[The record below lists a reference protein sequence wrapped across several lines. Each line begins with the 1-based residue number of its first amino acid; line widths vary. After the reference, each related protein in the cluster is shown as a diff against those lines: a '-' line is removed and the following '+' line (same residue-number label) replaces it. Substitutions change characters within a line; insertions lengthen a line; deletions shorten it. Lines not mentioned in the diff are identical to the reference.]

1 MSVFKKID
9 SFQKNF
15 HNPDCVASR
24 PCPLCGSERFSTI
37 SMLRDFQFFSDSD
50 TQGKRV
56 DIQDCQCMDCLTLYR
71 NPSFTPSG
79 FSALF
84 AEAGCSYGSTA
95 QRPQEQIDWL
105 SARKLLKSNSI
116 FLDVGCY
123 EGSFLARL
131 PGDLLRMGVDI
142 DAPAIARGRVRY
154 PELSLTHSAFDE
166 FEPVQPPQVIT
177 MFHVLEHLPNPKAVL
192 QQLRNIGGEN
202 VKLVVEVPIVEGG
215 ETNDINGFFS
225 PQHLTHF
232 SRNSLQKILFEAG
245 WNIIETQLMQGYN
258 GCRVLAEPATTPY
271 KDKNTKLLA
280 NLEDMGSL
288 QKVLQN
294 WYLAQMDVEACL
306 SNLPLEG
313 NFVIWG
319 AGMHTEL
326 LYQKTTLFHCPERS
340 FLLIDSDP
348 LKQGNSW
355 RGISIV
361 GPEEI
366 SMLDCNE
373 CQFVV
378 SSYGNQ
384 NEIRAA
390 AADRGVPMDRI
401 HTLYSSV
408 SVY

>member
-1 MSVFKKID
+1 MNAFKKID

-15 HNPDCVASR
+15 QQQDYVTHRS
-24 PCPLCGSERFSTI
+24 CPLCGGGRFSIFST
-37 SMLRDFQFFSDSD
+37 LRDFQFFSDSA

-71 NPSFTPSG
+71 NPSFTPAG
-79 FSALF
+79 FSVLF

-105 SARKLLKSNSI
+105 SARDLLKQNEI
-116 FLDVGCY
+116 LLDVGCY

-131 PGDLLRMGVDI
+131 PSNLLRMGVDI
-142 DAPAIARGRVRY
+142 DAPAIARGKMRY
-154 PELSLTHSAFDE
+154 PELTLTHSAFDE
-166 FEPVQPPQVIT
+166 FEPSQPPSVIT
-177 MFHVLEHLPNPKAVL
+177 MFHVLEHLPNPYAVL
-192 QQLRNIGGEN
+192 QQLRNIGDEK

-232 SRNSLQKILFEAG
+232 SQNSLQQMLLKAG
-245 WNIIETQLMQGYN
+245 WNIVETQLMEGYN
-258 GCRVLAEPATTPY
+258 GYRVLAEPSATPY
-271 KDKNTKLLA
+271 PKLNA
-280 NLEDMGSL
+280 KFIADVADVRSL
-288 QKVLQN
+288 QRVLHN
-294 WYLAQMDVEACL
+294 WYRAQMDVETCL
-306 SNLPLEG
+306 ANVPLKG
-313 NFVIWG
+313 NVVIWG

-326 LYQKTTLFHCPERS
+326 LYQKTTLFHSPERS

-348 LKQGNSW
+348 LKHGNSW

-361 GPEEI
+361 GPEAI
-366 SMLDCNE
+366 SRVDLNE
-373 CQFVV
+373 CQLVI

-384 NEIRAA
+384 NEILAA
-390 AADRGVPMDRI
+390 AVDKGVPADRI

-408 SVY
+408 RVY